1 MCRQSATFW
10 ENGGGR
16 ATGAQGFGPRLVA
29 VSGNSSLTGEIHSP
43 SLALAIRD
51 RGEQVRRALRFAA
64 AAHQGQVR
72 KVSGRPFIVHP
83 AGVAHLI
90 YSYAGRTELIVA
102 ALLHDTIEDAGISL
116 AVIEATFGA
125 DVAGLVTGVTRE
137 ERRSNWREQ
146 KERALTKLASA
157 PEECLVLKYADALD
171 NLRSIRED
179 LLIFGE
185 FVWQTLRTKDEVL
198 WYYRTLSELFSA
210 RLTTDPGRRLWL
222 DLAAELDA
230 GFE

>member
-1 MCRQSATFW
+1 
-10 ENGGGR
+10 
-16 ATGAQGFGPRLVA
+16 
-29 VSGNSSLTGEIHSP
+29 
-43 SLALAIRD
+43 
-51 RGEQVRRALRFAA
+51 
-64 AAHQGQVR
+64 
-72 KVSGRPFIVHP
+72 
-83 AGVAHLI
+83 
-90 YSYAGRTELIVA
+90 
-102 ALLHDTIEDAGISL
+102 LHDTVEDAGISL

-125 DVAGLVTGVTRE
+125 DVAGLVAGVTRE

-210 RLTTDPGRRLWL
+210 RLTTAPGRRLWL